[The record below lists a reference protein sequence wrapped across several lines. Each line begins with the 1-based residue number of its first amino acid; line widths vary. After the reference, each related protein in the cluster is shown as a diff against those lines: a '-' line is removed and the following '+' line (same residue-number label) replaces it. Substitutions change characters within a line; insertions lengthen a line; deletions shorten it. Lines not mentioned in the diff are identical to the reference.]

1 MRHTIG
7 PGRHTGPPLIYAT
20 STHLAQALLVVAA
33 LCVGGGFLPLDPST
47 PVERWFAAA
56 ALLVGLAVL
65 LLRAGERS
73 WLMPTSLVVALL
85 TGGVLIAS
93 CVTAEGVVIVSL
105 GPILA
110 AQFAVYAFDRR
121 ISRWILPLALLVLTV
136 GMLLAPAPG
145 SVITWLVLTVM
156 TVLSTVLLGTVTQAL
171 RWYATTDDLT
181 GALSRGAFLNR
192 VAAELR
198 DARRTGAPVTLVSVD
213 VDDFKVINDTHGHIV
228 GDEVLAGLVLR
239 WREAGGSRDVIGR
252 VGGDE
257 FVLLLPGRDRDDA
270 DAWVGH
276 LRALSTTSWSAG
288 SAQALEDDD
297 TASLVGR
304 ADAALYVAKSR
315 RRSSGGGSV
324 GRVTGWRGPV
334 APGAGAAGPG
344 AAGPSLAG

>member
-1 MRHTIG
+1 MRHTVG
-7 PGRHTGPPLIYAT
+7 PGRHTDRPLLYAT
-20 STHLAQALLVVAA
+20 PTHLAGALLVVAA
-33 LCVGGGFLPLDPST
+33 LCLGGGFLPLDPST

-56 ALLVGLAVL
+56 VLLVGLAVL
-65 LLRAGERS
+65 VLRAGDRP
-73 WLMPTSLVVALL
+73 WVMPTSLVASLVA
-85 TGGVLIAS
+85 GGVLIAS

-110 AQFAVYAFDRR
+110 AQFSAYAFDRR
-121 ISRWILPLALLVLTV
+121 ISRWILPLALVVLTA

-181 GALSRGAFLNR
+181 GALARGAFLDR
-192 VAAELR
+192 VGAELR
-198 DARRTGAPVTLVSVD
+198 DSRRTGAPVTLVSVD

-228 GDEVLAGLVLR
+228 GDEVLAGLVLQ

-257 FVLLLPGRDRDDA
+257 FVLLMPGRTRADA
-270 DAWVGH
+270 DAWVRDMRG
-276 LRALSTTSWSAG
+276 RSTTSWSAG
-288 SAQALEDDD
+288 SAQALREDD

-304 ADAALYVAKSR
+304 ADAALYEAKSR
-315 RRSSGGGSV
+315 RRAGGGGSEA
-324 GRVTGWRGPV
+324 RG
-334 APGAGAAGPG
+334 AR
-344 AAGPSLAG
+344 